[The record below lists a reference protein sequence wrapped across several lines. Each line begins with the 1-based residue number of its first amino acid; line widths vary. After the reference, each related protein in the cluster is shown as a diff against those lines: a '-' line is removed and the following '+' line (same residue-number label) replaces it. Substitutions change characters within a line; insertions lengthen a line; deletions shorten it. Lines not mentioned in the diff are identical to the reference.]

1 LRVVGVED
9 RMPAKEA
16 NQAHFQEDLVERKE
30 SVETDRAIGPPGF
43 MVTMTQCLYTKVLVV
58 AKVFKMQMLE
68 DVEEVT
74 FGFKPQIFS
83 WTKALR

>member
-1 LRVVGVED
+1 
-9 RMPAKEA
+9 
-16 NQAHFQEDLVERKE
+16 
-30 SVETDRAIGPPGF
+30 
-43 MVTMTQCLYTKVLVV
+43 MTQCLYTKVLVV